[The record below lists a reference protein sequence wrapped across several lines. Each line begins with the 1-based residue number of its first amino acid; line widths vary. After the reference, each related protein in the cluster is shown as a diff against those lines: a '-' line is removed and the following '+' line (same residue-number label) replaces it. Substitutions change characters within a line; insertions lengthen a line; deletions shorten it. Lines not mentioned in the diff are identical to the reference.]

1 MGYFFHFWVKIHSKL
16 NWKFRIKILVCIL
29 FQMSDFYLMY
39 NLMCQFVSA
48 QMAVLSTIFQV
59 FIVLVMYNF
68 VHCCLLGRH
77 WKERGSEKKK
87 KRFLAAFVP
96 VVLWVTMIMKFHED
110 VTLLRPWV
118 YIWQLMIMTCCTRL
132 QWPLMLQDPLLSD
145 FALVPVFIPGKKTK
159 GQNML
164 RIFETS

>member
-29 FQMSDFYLMY
+29 CQMSDFYLMY

-87 KRFLAAFVP
+87 KEVSGCFCSCGALSNNDYEVSWRRNFTEAMSLHLTVDDHDMLHTSAMTINVARSLAIRLCSGPCVYP
-96 VVLWVTMIMKFHED
+96 RKED
-110 VTLLRPWV
+110 
-118 YIWQLMIMTCCTRL
+118 
-132 QWPLMLQDPLLSD
+132 
-145 FALVPVFIPGKKTK
+145 
-159 GQNML
+159 
-164 RIFETS
+164 